1 MATRTAPKRRS
12 RVPLTRE
19 RVLDAALSLA
29 DQGGIDSLSMR
40 RLGQELGV
48 EAMAVYYH
56 FANKDE
62 VIDGIVDRVHAEIE
76 VPGGMSDWRSAMR
89 RRALSAR
96 DALARHP
103 WAPALM
109 ESRRSPGPASLRH
122 HDAVIGSLL
131 SAGFSM
137 ELVAH
142 AYSLLDS
149 YIYGFAQQQASLP
162 FQTGD
167 EAAAMA
173 EEMVRNFPVD
183 AYPNL
188 AAMAFGHVMQPGYD
202 YADEFGFGID
212 LILDGLERARIAS
225 EGSAA

>member
-1 MATRTAPKRRS
+1 MRS
-12 RVPLTRE
+12 RAAVKGPGRLPLSRE
-19 RVLDAALSLA
+19 RVLDAAMNLA
-29 DQGGIDSLSMR
+29 DQGGIEALTMR
-40 RLGQELGV
+40 RLGQALGV

-56 FANKDE
+56 FASKDE
-62 VIDGIVDRVHAEIE
+62 VVDGIVDRVHAEIE
-76 VPGGMSDWRSAMR
+76 LPTGLDWRTAMR
-89 RRALSAR
+89 LRGLSAR
-96 DALARHP
+96 EALSRHR

-109 ESRRSPGPASLRH
+109 ESRRNPGPASLRH
-122 HDAVIGSLL
+122 HDTVIGCLL

-137 ELVAH
+137 EMAAH

-162 FQTGD
+162 FDTGV

-188 AAMAFGHVMQPGYD
+188 AAMAFGHVMKPGYD
-202 YADEFGFGID
+202 YADEFRFGLD
-212 LILDGLERARIAS
+212 LILDGLERARGLPS
-225 EGSAA
+225 GSAA

>member
-1 MATRTAPKRRS
+1 MATRTAPRRRS

-29 DQGGIDSLSMR
+29 DQGGIESLSMR

-76 VPGGMSDWRSAMR
+76 VPGGTSDWRSAMR

-109 ESRRSPGPASLRH
+109 ESRRNPGPASLRH

-131 SAGFSM
+131 GAGFSM
-137 ELVAH
+137 DLVAH

-149 YIYGFAQQQASLP
+149 
-162 FQTGD
+162 
-167 EAAAMA
+167 
-173 EEMVRNFPVD
+173 
-183 AYPNL
+183 
-188 AAMAFGHVMQPGYD
+188 
-202 YADEFGFGID
+202 
-212 LILDGLERARIAS
+212 
-225 EGSAA
+225 